1 MVGRRDEGSG
11 EAMVD
16 VTYRQSAGERQLV
29 AVMQKLYLCAS
40 TEFLM
45 AITDFFLQALSAAPK
60 DRLALKQTAEPQA
73 ETKMGK
79 NRRRNGEACQ
89 PSSPSLM
96 VVVMVNSQDLLTGSS
111 TETPSQ
117 FVLMMNL
124 RHQICD
130 SATGGLVTLEFF
142 TRNMSICFS

>member
-1 MVGRRDEGSG
+1 MVGRRDEDSG

-45 AITDFFLQALSAAPK
+45 AITDFFLQALSSAPK
-60 DRLALKQTAEPQA
+60 DRLPLKQTAEPQA

-79 NRRRNGEACQ
+79 NRRRSSEAC
-89 PSSPSLM
+89 
-96 VVVMVNSQDLLTGSS
+96 
-111 TETPSQ
+111 
-117 FVLMMNL
+117 
-124 RHQICD
+124 
-130 SATGGLVTLEFF
+130 
-142 TRNMSICFS
+142 